1 MRNRSI
7 ELVMVLVMAFM
18 LSACAVTGIE
28 VGGSLPEEVV
38 DRIEDDDAPVLYDRQ
53 RPLVT
58 LHFADGEKLMIVE
71 LCHASDVIADTEY
84 ERCDIK
90 AISQYQ

>member
-1 MRNRSI
+1 MRSKPI
-7 ELVMVLVMAFM
+7 ALFMVLIMAFM

-28 VGGSLPEEVV
+28 IGGSLPEEVV

-58 LHFADGEKLMIVE
+58 LHFADGEALTIVE
-71 LCHASDVIADTEY
+71 LCHASDVIVDTEY

-90 AISQYQ
+90 AISQY

>member
-1 MRNRSI
+1 MRSKPI
-7 ELVMVLVMAFM
+7 ALFMVLIMAFM

-28 VGGSLPEEVV
+28 IGGSLPDEVV

-58 LHFADGEKLMIVE
+58 LHFVDGEALTIVE
-71 LCHASDVIADTEY
+71 LCHSSDVIADTEY

-90 AISQYQ
+90 AISKY

>member
-1 MRNRSI
+1 MRRQTI
-7 ELVMVLVMAFM
+7 ALVTILVMAFM

-28 VGGSLPEEVV
+28 IGGSLPDEVV
-38 DRIEDDDAPVLYDRQ
+38 NRIEDDDAPVLYDRQ

-58 LHFADGEKLMIVE
+58 LHFADGEALTIVE
-71 LCHASDVIADTEY
+71 LCHSSDVIADTEY

-90 AISQYQ
+90 AISHY